1 MHYISSEA
9 KYQYVCHCS
18 VYCIDS
24 VDAVRTDYNH
34 TNPSISA
41 FIRHFSRKLERITI
55 TICGKGSQTA
65 ENEDN
70 SVLVRTW
77 KWRWKSTWKSFVFP
91 PDLKKFLLFCPIFFH
106 IIFLKNFQLFLSKEI
121 VISMGRS
128 CNLRQVDILLM
139 TCLLSLTGHYWVKG
153 DDGWETSIQT
163 ILHPHKVSTNIIYIF
178 DATFIFWWIVFW
190 VFFVTTH
197 FCPFWMKYLTSP
209 FEI

>member
-1 MHYISSEA
+1 MYIVDRKVYCKEEKTFNCWVLRHLKIYPVNIIYVMMNSISVALFILIILLLQSIQNAMHYISNEA
-9 KYQYVCHCS
+9 KYQYVCYCS
-18 VYCIDS
+18 VCCIDS

-91 PDLKKFLLFCPIFFH
+91 P
-106 IIFLKNFQLFLSKEI
+106 
-121 VISMGRS
+121 
-128 CNLRQVDILLM
+128 
-139 TCLLSLTGHYWVKG
+139 Y
-153 DDGWETSIQT
+153 
-163 ILHPHKVSTNIIYIF
+163 
-178 DATFIFWWIVFW
+178 
-190 VFFVTTH
+190 FFVQYFSTL
-197 FCPFWMKYLTSP
+197 FS
-209 FEI
+209 